1 MNILKTQSEESI
13 FQNDT
18 RKRYLFVCTG
28 NTCRSPMAEAV
39 FNRLY
44 KNEDKIAFS
53 AGMSPGGQ
61 PLSENARLALESI
74 GIFDFEHVSAMV
86 TFEDMA
92 KAECVIGMTYSHAQ
106 RLMMCFPEFAS
117 KIVALPMDIEDPY
130 GGDVDVYKLCLGQIC
145 EALEFAFSGNY
156 ENEDN

>member
-1 MNILKTQSEESI
+1 MDTLKTESKKELL
-13 FQNDT
+13 DGDA
-18 RKRYLFVCTG
+18 RKKYLFVCTG

-44 KNEDKIAFS
+44 KNEERIAVS
-53 AGMSPGGQ
+53 AGMSPGGH
-61 PLSENARLALESI
+61 PLSANAKSALETI
-74 GIFDFEHVSAMV
+74 GISDFNHISAMV

-92 KAECVIGMTYSHAQ
+92 EAECVVGMTYSHAQ

-117 KIVALPMDIEDPY
+117 KIVALPIDIEDPY
-130 GGDVDVYKLCLGQIC
+130 GGDIDVYKLCLGQIC
-145 EALEFAFSGNY
+145 EALEMAFSEKY